1 MIQVL
6 CELCIHCGF
15 VVADFPSRY
24 DEARFLAELILNMT
38 SESLL
43 TLPWS
48 RIDAAPVNLWDES
61 EQ

>member
-1 MIQVL
+1 M
-6 CELCIHCGF
+6 
-15 VVADFPSRY
+15 VADSPLRY
-24 DEARFLAELILNMT
+24 DEARFLAEMILNMT
-38 SESLL
+38 SESLV

>member
-1 MIQVL
+1 MI
-6 CELCIHCGF
+6 
-15 VVADFPSRY
+15 ADFPSRY

-48 RIDAAPVNLWDES
+48 RIDAAPVNLWDKS